1 MEKHSRGSD
10 NHKQCGI
17 EEAVLKKRQYT
28 AIVLIAGIITGMLAM
43 WVITSSAG
51 GFIRVN
57 AEGYENML
65 KVYKKYS
72 KLEQIY
78 SYIDANY
85 YTDID
90 EDKLMEGAYSGL
102 VKALDDPY
110 SSYMS
115 KGKYKEWNSDISGE
129 FGGIGV
135 TFTEDDKGDFLIV
148 SVIDDTPAY
157 KAGIRAGDIIEAVD
171 GKTYDDMND
180 IVAVIR
186 GREGTSLKLKYK
198 RDNKEKTVTI
208 VRDTIQ
214 IESVKSEIRKDN
226 IGYIR
231 ISSFIET
238 TAEDFKKALSEMET
252 AKVKGMVIDI
262 RNNGGGLVNEG
273 LEVADELLGKCT
285 LVCYVDNKG
294 NKTYSYSDKDKTDI
308 PYVLLVD
315 GATASTSEILTAA
328 VKDNNGSKIVGTKT
342 FGKGIIQNTSQF
354 KDGSALKLTVMQ
366 YLSPD
371 GNEIHK
377 KGVKPDYVVKLK
389 KNDDTDYQLNKA
401 LELLKQN

>member
-1 MEKHSRGSD
+1 M
-10 NHKQCGI
+10 
-17 EEAVLKKRQYT
+17 KKRQYT
-28 AIVLIAGIITGMLAM
+28 AIILIAGIIIGMSAM
-43 WVITSSAG
+43 WVITSCAG
-51 GFIRVN
+51 GFIKVN
-57 AEGYENML
+57 AAGYEDML

-72 KLEQIY
+72 KLEEIY
-78 SYIDANY
+78 SYIDENY
-85 YTDID
+85 YTDVD
-90 EDKLMEGAYSGL
+90 DDKLMEGIYSGL

-115 KGKYKEWNSDISGE
+115 KDKFREWNSDISGE

-135 TFTEDDKGDFLIV
+135 TFTKDDNGEFLIV

-157 KAGIRAGDIIEAVD
+157 KAGIRAGDTIEAVD
-171 GKTYDDMND
+171 GKTYEDMND

-186 GREGTSLKLKYK
+186 GKEGTSLKLTYK
-198 RDNKEKTVTI
+198 RDDSKKTVTI

-238 TAEDFKKALSEMET
+238 TAEDFKKALSEMES

-328 VKDNNGSKIVGTKT
+328 VRDNNGGKIVGTKT

-401 LELLKQN
+401 VELLKQN

>member
-1 MEKHSRGSD
+1 MEKHQRGSD
-10 NHKQCGI
+10 NHKQRGI
-17 EEAVLKKRQYT
+17 EEAALKKRQYT
-28 AIVLIAGIITGMLAM
+28 AIILIAGIIIGMSAM
-43 WVITSSAG
+43 WVITSCAG
-51 GFIRVN
+51 GFIKVN
-57 AEGYENML
+57 AAGYEDML

-72 KLEQIY
+72 KLEEIY
-78 SYIDANY
+78 SYIDENY
-85 YTDID
+85 YTDVD
-90 EDKLMEGAYSGL
+90 DDKLMEGIYSGL

-115 KGKYKEWNSDISGE
+115 KDKFREWNSDISGE

-135 TFTEDDKGDFLIV
+135 TFTKDDNGDFLIV

-157 KAGIRAGDIIEAVD
+157 KAGIRAGDTIEAVD
-171 GKTYDDMND
+171 GKTYEDMND

-186 GREGTSLKLKYK
+186 GKEGTSLKLTYK
-198 RDNKEKTVTI
+198 RDDSKKTVTI

-238 TAEDFKKALSEMET
+238 TAEDFKKALSEMES

-328 VKDNNGSKIVGTKT
+328 VKDNNGGKIIGTKT

-401 LELLKQN
+401 VELLKQN

>member
-1 MEKHSRGSD
+1 MEKHPRGSD

-28 AIVLIAGIITGMLAM
+28 AIVLIAGIIIGMLAM

-85 YTDID
+85 YTDVD

-115 KGKYKEWNSDISGE
+115 KDKYKEWNSDISGE

-238 TAEDFKKALSEMET
+238 TAEDFKKALSEMES

-328 VKDNNGSKIVGTKT
+328 VKDNNGGKIVGTKT

-371 GNEIHK
+371 GSEIHK

>member
-1 MEKHSRGSD
+1 M
-10 NHKQCGI
+10 
-17 EEAVLKKRQYT
+17 KKRQYT
-28 AIVLIAGIITGMLAM
+28 AIILIAGIIIGMSAM
-43 WVITSSAG
+43 WVITSCAG
-51 GFIRVN
+51 GFIKVN
-57 AEGYENML
+57 AAGYEDML

-72 KLEQIY
+72 KLEEIY
-78 SYIDANY
+78 SYIDENY
-85 YTDID
+85 YTDVD
-90 EDKLMEGAYSGL
+90 DDKLMEGIYSGL

-115 KGKYKEWNSDISGE
+115 KDKFREWNSDISGE

-135 TFTEDDKGDFLIV
+135 TFTKDDNGEFLIV

-157 KAGIRAGDIIEAVD
+157 KAGIRAGDTIEAVD
-171 GKTYDDMND
+171 GKTYEDMND

-186 GREGTSLKLKYK
+186 GKEGTSLKLTYK
-198 RDNKEKTVTI
+198 RDDSKKTVTI

-214 IESVKSEIRKDN
+214 IESVKSEVRKDN

-238 TAEDFKKALSEMET
+238 TAEDFKKALSEMES

-328 VKDNNGSKIVGTKT
+328 VRDNNGGKIVGTKT

-401 LELLKQN
+401 VELLKQN

>member
-1 MEKHSRGSD
+1 M
-10 NHKQCGI
+10 
-17 EEAVLKKRQYT
+17 KKRQYT
-28 AIVLIAGIITGMLAM
+28 AAVLIAGIITGMLVM
-43 WVITSSAG
+43 WIITSCAG

-57 AEGYENML
+57 AAGYEDML
-65 KVYKKYS
+65 KVYSKYS

-85 YTDID
+85 YTDTD
-90 EDKLMEGAYSGL
+90 DDKLMEGIYSGL
-102 VKALDDPY
+102 VEALDDPY

-115 KGKYKEWNSDISGE
+115 SDKYEEWSSDISGE

-135 TFTEDDKGDFLIV
+135 TFTKDDEGEFLIV

-157 KAGIRAGDIIEAVD
+157 KAGLRAGDIIEAVD
-171 GKTYDDMND
+171 GKTYDDMSD
-180 IVAVIR
+180 IVEVIR
-186 GREGTSLKLKYK
+186 GEEGTSLKLKYK
-198 RDNKEKTVTI
+198 RDDSEKTVTI
-208 VRDTIQ
+208 TRDIIQ

-238 TAEDFKKALSEMET
+238 TSEDFRQALSEME
-252 AKVKGMVIDI
+252 AAEVEGMVIDI
-262 RNNGGGLVNEG
+262 RNNGGGLVSEG
-273 LEVADELLGKCT
+273 LDVADELLGKCT
-285 LVCYVDNKG
+285 LICYVDNKG

-328 VKDNNGSKIVGTKT
+328 VKDNNGGKIVGTKT
-342 FGKGIIQNTSQF
+342 FGKGIIQNTCKF
-354 KDGSALKLTVMQ
+354 KDGSALKLTVMR

-377 KGVKPDYVVKLK
+377 KGIKPDYVVKLK

-401 LELLKQN
+401 VKLLKQE

>member
-1 MEKHSRGSD
+1 MEKHQRGSD
-10 NHKQCGI
+10 NHKQRGI
-17 EEAVLKKRQYT
+17 EEAALKKRQYT
-28 AIVLIAGIITGMLAM
+28 AIILIVGIIIGMSAM
-43 WVITSSAG
+43 WVITSCAG
-51 GFIRVN
+51 GFIKVN
-57 AEGYENML
+57 AAGYENML

-72 KLEQIY
+72 KLEEIY
-78 SYIDANY
+78 SYIDENY
-85 YTDID
+85 YTDVD
-90 EDKLMEGAYSGL
+90 DDKLMEGIYSGL

-115 KGKYKEWNSDISGE
+115 KDKFREWNSDISGE

-135 TFTEDDKGDFLIV
+135 TFTKDDNGEFLIV

-157 KAGIRAGDIIEAVD
+157 KAGIRAGDTIEAVD

-186 GREGTSLKLKYK
+186 GKEGTSLKLTYK
-198 RDNKEKTVTI
+198 RDDSKKTVTI

-214 IESVKSEIRKDN
+214 IESVKSEVRKDN

-238 TAEDFKKALSEMET
+238 TAEDFKKALSEMES

-328 VKDNNGSKIVGTKT
+328 VKDNNGGKIVGTKT

-401 LELLKQN
+401 LELLK

>member
-1 MEKHSRGSD
+1 MEKHQRGSD
-10 NHKQCGI
+10 NHKQRGI
-17 EEAVLKKRQYT
+17 EEAALKKRQYT
-28 AIVLIAGIITGMLAM
+28 AIILIAGIIIGMSAM
-43 WVITSSAG
+43 WVITSCAG
-51 GFIRVN
+51 GFIKVN
-57 AEGYENML
+57 AAGYENML

-72 KLEQIY
+72 KLEEIY
-78 SYIDANY
+78 SYIDENY
-85 YTDID
+85 YTDVD
-90 EDKLMEGAYSGL
+90 NDKLMEGIYSGL

-115 KGKYKEWNSDISGE
+115 KDKFKEWNSDISGE

-135 TFTEDDKGDFLIV
+135 TFTKDDNGEFLIV

-157 KAGIRAGDIIEAVD
+157 KAGIRAGDTIEAVD
-171 GKTYDDMND
+171 GKTYEDMND

-186 GREGTSLKLKYK
+186 GKEGTSLKLTYK
-198 RDNKEKTVTI
+198 RDDSKKTVTI

-214 IESVKSEIRKDN
+214 IESVKSEVRKDN

-238 TAEDFKKALSEMET
+238 TAEDFKKALSEMES

-328 VKDNNGSKIVGTKT
+328 VKDNNGGKIVGTKT

-389 KNDDTDYQLNKA
+389 KNDDTDYQLNQA
-401 LELLKQN
+401 VELLKQN

>member
-1 MEKHSRGSD
+1 MEKHQRGSD
-10 NHKQCGI
+10 NHKQRGI
-17 EEAVLKKRQYT
+17 EEAALKKRQYT
-28 AIVLIAGIITGMLAM
+28 AIILIAGIIIGMSAM
-43 WVITSSAG
+43 WVITSCAG
-51 GFIRVN
+51 GFIKVN
-57 AEGYENML
+57 AAGYENML

-72 KLEQIY
+72 KLEEIY
-78 SYIDANY
+78 SYIDENY
-85 YTDID
+85 YTDVD
-90 EDKLMEGAYSGL
+90 DDKLMEGIYSGL

-115 KGKYKEWNSDISGE
+115 KDKFREWNSDISGE

-135 TFTEDDKGDFLIV
+135 TFTKDDNGEFLIV

-157 KAGIRAGDIIEAVD
+157 KAGIRAGDTIEAVD

-186 GREGTSLKLKYK
+186 GKEGTSLKLTYK
-198 RDNKEKTVTI
+198 RDDSKKTVTI

-214 IESVKSEIRKDN
+214 IESVKSEVRKDN

-238 TAEDFKKALSEMET
+238 TAEDFKKALSEMES

-328 VKDNNGSKIVGTKT
+328 VKDNNGGKIVGTKT

-401 LELLKQN
+401 VELLKQN

>member
-1 MEKHSRGSD
+1 MEKHQRGSD
-10 NHKQCGI
+10 NHKQRGI
-17 EEAVLKKRQYT
+17 EEAALKKRQYT
-28 AIVLIAGIITGMLAM
+28 AIILIAGIIIGMSAM
-43 WVITSSAG
+43 WVITSCAG
-51 GFIRVN
+51 GFIKVN
-57 AEGYENML
+57 AAGYENML

-72 KLEQIY
+72 KLEEIY
-78 SYIDANY
+78 SYIDENY
-85 YTDID
+85 YTDVD
-90 EDKLMEGAYSGL
+90 DDKLMEGIYSGL

-115 KGKYKEWNSDISGE
+115 KDKFKEWNSDISGE

-135 TFTEDDKGDFLIV
+135 TFTKDDNGEFLIV

-157 KAGIRAGDIIEAVD
+157 KAGIRAGDTIEAVD

-186 GREGTSLKLKYK
+186 GKEGTSLKLTYK
-198 RDNKEKTVTI
+198 RDDSKKTVTI

-214 IESVKSEIRKDN
+214 IESVKSEVRKDN

-238 TAEDFKKALSEMET
+238 TAEDFKKALSEMES

-328 VKDNNGSKIVGTKT
+328 VKDNNGGKIVGTKT

-401 LELLKQN
+401 VELLKQN

>member
-1 MEKHSRGSD
+1 MEKHQRGSD
-10 NHKQCGI
+10 NHKQRGI
-17 EEAVLKKRQYT
+17 EEAALKKRQYT
-28 AIVLIAGIITGMLAM
+28 AIILIAGIIIGMSAM
-43 WVITSSAG
+43 WVITSCAG
-51 GFIRVN
+51 GFIKVN
-57 AEGYENML
+57 AAGYEDML

-72 KLEQIY
+72 KLEEIY
-78 SYIDANY
+78 SYIDENY
-85 YTDID
+85 YTDVD
-90 EDKLMEGAYSGL
+90 DDKLMEGIYSGL

-115 KGKYKEWNSDISGE
+115 KDKFREWNSDISGE

-135 TFTEDDKGDFLIV
+135 TFTKDDNGEFLIV

-157 KAGIRAGDIIEAVD
+157 KAGIRAGDTIEAVD
-171 GKTYDDMND
+171 GKTYEDMND

-186 GREGTSLKLKYK
+186 GKEGTSLKLTYK
-198 RDNKEKTVTI
+198 RDDSKKTVTI

-214 IESVKSEIRKDN
+214 IESVKSEVRKDN

-238 TAEDFKKALSEMET
+238 TAEDFKKALSEMES

-328 VKDNNGSKIVGTKT
+328 VKDNNGGKIIGTKT

-401 LELLKQN
+401 VELLKQN

>member
-1 MEKHSRGSD
+1 MEKHQRGSD
-10 NHKQCGI
+10 NHKQRGI
-17 EEAVLKKRQYT
+17 EEAALKKRQYT
-28 AIVLIAGIITGMLAM
+28 AIILIAGIIIGMSAM
-43 WVITSSAG
+43 WVITSCAG
-51 GFIRVN
+51 GFIKVN
-57 AEGYENML
+57 AAGYEDML

-72 KLEQIY
+72 KLEEIY
-78 SYIDANY
+78 SYIDENY
-85 YTDID
+85 YTDVD
-90 EDKLMEGAYSGL
+90 DDKLMEGIYSGL

-115 KGKYKEWNSDISGE
+115 KDKFREWNSDISGE

-135 TFTEDDKGDFLIV
+135 TFTKDDNGEFLIV

-157 KAGIRAGDIIEAVD
+157 KAGIRAGDTIEAVD
-171 GKTYDDMND
+171 GKTYEDMND

-186 GREGTSLKLKYK
+186 GKEGTSLKLTYK
-198 RDNKEKTVTI
+198 RDDSKKTVTI

-214 IESVKSEIRKDN
+214 IESVKSEVRKDN

-238 TAEDFKKALSEMET
+238 TAEDFKKALSEMES

-328 VKDNNGSKIVGTKT
+328 VKDNNGGKIVGTKT

-401 LELLKQN
+401 VELLKQN

>member
-1 MEKHSRGSD
+1 M
-10 NHKQCGI
+10 
-17 EEAVLKKRQYT
+17 KKRQYT
-28 AIVLIAGIITGMLAM
+28 AIILIAGIIIGMSAM
-43 WVITSSAG
+43 WVITSCAG
-51 GFIRVN
+51 GFIKVN
-57 AEGYENML
+57 AAGYEEML
-65 KVYKKYS
+65 RICQKYS
-72 KLEQIY
+72 KLEEIY
-78 SYIDANY
+78 SYIDENY
-85 YTDID
+85 YTDVD
-90 EDKLMEGAYSGL
+90 DDKLMEGIYSGL

-115 KGKYKEWNSDISGE
+115 KDKFREWNSDISGE

-135 TFTEDDKGDFLIV
+135 TFTKDDNGEFLIV

-157 KAGIRAGDIIEAVD
+157 KAGIRAGDTIEAVD
-171 GKTYDDMND
+171 GKTYEDMND

-186 GREGTSLKLKYK
+186 GKEGTSLKLTYK
-198 RDNKEKTVTI
+198 RDDSKKTVTI

-214 IESVKSEIRKDN
+214 IESVKSEVRKDN

-238 TAEDFKKALSEMET
+238 TAEDFKKALSEMES

-328 VKDNNGSKIVGTKT
+328 VKDNNGGKIVGTKT

-401 LELLKQN
+401 VELLKQN

>member
-1 MEKHSRGSD
+1 M
-10 NHKQCGI
+10 
-17 EEAVLKKRQYT
+17 KKRQYT
-28 AIVLIAGIITGMLAM
+28 AAVLIAGIIAGMLIM
-43 WVITSSAG
+43 WVITSCAG

-57 AEGYENML
+57 AAGYEDML
-65 KVYKKYS
+65 KVYNKYS

-78 SYIDANY
+78 SYINAEY
-85 YTDID
+85 YTDTD
-90 EDKLMEGAYSGL
+90 DDKLMEGIYSGL
-102 VKALDDPY
+102 VEALDDPY

-115 KGKYKEWNSDISGE
+115 SDKYEEWSSDISGE

-135 TFTEDDKGDFLIV
+135 TFTKDDEGEFLIV

-157 KAGIRAGDIIEAVD
+157 KAGLRAGDIIEAVD

-180 IVAVIR
+180 IVEVIR
-186 GREGTSLKLKYK
+186 GEEGTSLKLKYK
-198 RDNKEKTVTI
+198 RGNNEKTVTI
-208 VRDTIQ
+208 TRDIIQ

-238 TAEDFKKALSEMET
+238 TSEDFKKALSKMET
-252 AKVKGMVIDI
+252 AKVDGMVIDI
-262 RNNGGGLVNEG
+262 RNNGGGLVSEG

-294 NKTYSYSDKDKTDI
+294 NKTCSYSDEDKTDI

-328 VKDNNGSKIVGTKT
+328 VKDNNGGKIVGTKT
-342 FGKGIIQNTSQF
+342 FGKGIIQNTCKF
-354 KDGSALKLTVMQ
+354 KDGSALKLTVMR

-377 KGVKPDYVVKLK
+377 KGIKPDYVVKLK
-389 KNDDTDYQLNKA
+389 KNDDTDYQLDKA
-401 LELLKQN
+401 VKLLKQE

>member
-1 MEKHSRGSD
+1 M
-10 NHKQCGI
+10 
-17 EEAVLKKRQYT
+17 KKRQYT
-28 AIVLIAGIITGMLAM
+28 AIILIAGIITGMAAM
-43 WVITSSAG
+43 WIVTSCVG

-57 AEGYENML
+57 AANYENML
-65 KVYKKYS
+65 KIYNKYS

-85 YTDID
+85 YKDTDD
-90 EDKLMEGAYSGL
+90 DKLMEGIYSGL
-102 VKALDDPY
+102 VEALDDPY

-115 KGKYKEWNSDISGE
+115 SDKYEEWSSDVSGE

-135 TFTEDDKGDFLIV
+135 TFTKNDNGEFLIV

-157 KAGIRAGDIIEAVD
+157 KAGLRAGDIIEAVD

-186 GREGTSLKLKYK
+186 GEEGTSLKLRYK
-198 RDNKEKTVTI
+198 RDDTEKTVTI
-208 VRDTIQ
+208 IRDTIQ

-238 TAEDFKKALSEMET
+238 TSEDFKDALSKMEN
-252 AKVKGMVIDI
+252 ADVDGMVIDI
-262 RNNGGGLVNEG
+262 RNNGGGLVDQG
-273 LEVADELLGKCT
+273 LDVADELLGKCT

-328 VKDNNGSKIVGTKT
+328 VKDNNGGKIVGTKT
-342 FGKGIIQNTSQF
+342 FGKGIIQNTSKF

-366 YLSPD
+366 YLSPN
-371 GNEIHK
+371 GNEIHN
-377 KGVKPDYVVKLK
+377 KGIKPDYVVKLK

-401 LELLKQN
+401 VKLLKQE

>member
-1 MEKHSRGSD
+1 M
-10 NHKQCGI
+10 
-17 EEAVLKKRQYT
+17 KKRQYT
-28 AIVLIAGIITGMLAM
+28 AIILIAGIIIGMSAM
-43 WVITSSAG
+43 WVITSCAG
-51 GFIRVN
+51 GFIKVN
-57 AEGYENML
+57 AAGYEDML

-72 KLEQIY
+72 KLEEIY
-78 SYIDANY
+78 SYIDENY
-85 YTDID
+85 YTDVD
-90 EDKLMEGAYSGL
+90 DDKLMEGIYSGL

-115 KGKYKEWNSDISGE
+115 KDKFREWNSDISGE

-135 TFTEDDKGDFLIV
+135 TFTKDDNGEFLIV

-157 KAGIRAGDIIEAVD
+157 KAGIRAGDTIEAVD

-186 GREGTSLKLKYK
+186 GKEGTSLKLTYK
-198 RDNKEKTVTI
+198 RDDSKKTVTI

-214 IESVKSEIRKDN
+214 IESVKSEVRKDN

-238 TAEDFKKALSEMET
+238 TAEDFKKALSEMES

-328 VKDNNGSKIVGTKT
+328 VKDNNGGKIVGTKT

-401 LELLKQN
+401 VELLKQN

>member
-115 KGKYKEWNSDISGE
+115 KDKYKEWNSDISGE

-171 GKTYDDMND
+171 GTYDDMND

-186 GREGTSLKLKYK
+186 GKEGTSLKLKYK

-238 TAEDFKKALSEMET
+238 TAEDFKKVLSEMES

-328 VKDNNGSKIVGTKT
+328 VKDNNGGKIVGTKT

-371 GNEIHK
+371 GSEIHK

>member
-1 MEKHSRGSD
+1 M
-10 NHKQCGI
+10 
-17 EEAVLKKRQYT
+17 KKRQYT
-28 AIVLIAGIITGMLAM
+28 AIILIAGIIIGMSAM
-43 WVITSSAG
+43 WVITSCAG
-51 GFIRVN
+51 GFIKVN
-57 AEGYENML
+57 AAGYENML

-72 KLEQIY
+72 KLEEIY
-78 SYIDANY
+78 SYIDENY
-85 YTDID
+85 YTDVD
-90 EDKLMEGAYSGL
+90 DDKLMEGIYSGL

-115 KGKYKEWNSDISGE
+115 KDKFREWNSDISGE

-135 TFTEDDKGDFLIV
+135 TFTKDDNGEFLIV

-157 KAGIRAGDIIEAVD
+157 KAGIRAGDTIEAVD
-171 GKTYDDMND
+171 GKTYEDMND

-186 GREGTSLKLKYK
+186 GKEGTSLKLTYK
-198 RDNKEKTVTI
+198 RDDSKKTVTI

-214 IESVKSEIRKDN
+214 IESVKSEVRKDN

-238 TAEDFKKALSEMET
+238 TAEDFKKALSEMES

-328 VKDNNGSKIVGTKT
+328 VKDNNGGKIVGTKT

-401 LELLKQN
+401 VELLKQN

>member
-1 MEKHSRGSD
+1 M
-10 NHKQCGI
+10 
-17 EEAVLKKRQYT
+17 KKRQYT
-28 AIVLIAGIITGMLAM
+28 AIILIAGIITGMAAM
-43 WVITSSAG
+43 WIVTSCAG

-57 AEGYENML
+57 AANYEDML
-65 KVYKKYS
+65 RIYNKYS

-85 YTDID
+85 YKDTDD
-90 EDKLMEGAYSGL
+90 DKLMEGIYSGL
-102 VKALDDPY
+102 VEALDDPY

-115 KGKYKEWNSDISGE
+115 SDKYEEWSSDVSGE

-135 TFTEDDKGDFLIV
+135 TFTKNDNGEFLIV

-157 KAGIRAGDIIEAVD
+157 KAGLRAGDIIEAVD

-186 GREGTSLKLKYK
+186 GEEGTSLKLRYK
-198 RDNKEKTVTI
+198 RDDTEKTVTI
-208 VRDTIQ
+208 IRDTIQ
-214 IESVKSEIRKDN
+214 IESVKSKIRKDN

-238 TAEDFKKALSEMET
+238 TSEDFKDALSKMEN
-252 AKVKGMVIDI
+252 ADVDGMVIDI
-262 RNNGGGLVNEG
+262 RNNGGGLVDQG
-273 LEVADELLGKCT
+273 LDVADELLGKCT

-328 VKDNNGSKIVGTKT
+328 VKDNNGGKIVGTKT
-342 FGKGIIQNTSQF
+342 FGKGIIQNTSKF

-371 GNEIHK
+371 GNEIHN
-377 KGVKPDYVVKLK
+377 KGIKPDYVVKLK

-401 LELLKQN
+401 VKLLKQE

>member
-1 MEKHSRGSD
+1 M
-10 NHKQCGI
+10 
-17 EEAVLKKRQYT
+17 KKRQYT
-28 AIVLIAGIITGMLAM
+28 AAVLIAGIITGMLVM
-43 WVITSSAG
+43 WIITSCAG

-57 AEGYENML
+57 AAGYEDML
-65 KVYKKYS
+65 KVYSKYS

-85 YTDID
+85 YKDTDD
-90 EDKLMEGAYSGL
+90 DKLMEGIYSGL
-102 VKALDDPY
+102 VEALDDPY

-115 KGKYKEWNSDISGE
+115 SDKYEEWSSDISGE

-135 TFTEDDKGDFLIV
+135 TFTKDDNGEFLIV

-157 KAGIRAGDIIEAVD
+157 NAGLRAGDIIEAVD
-171 GKTYDDMND
+171 GKTYDDMSD
-180 IVAVIR
+180 IVEVIR
-186 GREGTSLKLKYK
+186 GEEGTSLKLRYK
-198 RDNKEKTVTI
+198 RDDTEKTVTI
-208 VRDTIQ
+208 TRDIIQ

-238 TAEDFKKALSEMET
+238 TSEDFRKALSEME
-252 AKVKGMVIDI
+252 AAEVDGMVIDI
-262 RNNGGGLVNEG
+262 RNNGGGLVSEG
-273 LEVADELLGKCT
+273 LDVADELLGKCT

-294 NKTYSYSDKDKTDI
+294 NKTCSYSDKDKTDI

-328 VKDNNGSKIVGTKT
+328 VKDNNGGKIVGTKT
-342 FGKGIIQNTSQF
+342 FGKGIIQNTSKF
-354 KDGSALKLTVMQ
+354 KDGSALKLTVMR

-371 GNEIHK
+371 GNEIHN
-377 KGVKPDYVVKLK
+377 KGIKPDYVVKLK

-401 LELLKQN
+401 VKLLKQE

>member
-1 MEKHSRGSD
+1 M
-10 NHKQCGI
+10 
-17 EEAVLKKRQYT
+17 KKRQYT
-28 AIVLIAGIITGMLAM
+28 AIILIAGIITGMSAM
-43 WVITSSAG
+43 WIITSCAG

-57 AEGYENML
+57 AAGYEEML
-65 KVYKKYS
+65 RICQKYS
-72 KLEQIY
+72 KLEEIY
-78 SYIDANY
+78 SYIDDNY
-85 YTDID
+85 YTDVDD
-90 EDKLMEGAYSGL
+90 EKLMEGMYSGL

-115 KGKYKEWNSDISGE
+115 KDKYKEWNSDISGE

-135 TFTEDDKGDFLIV
+135 TFTEDDRGDFLIV

-157 KAGIRAGDIIEAVD
+157 KAGLRAGDIIEAVD

-198 RDNKEKTVTI
+198 RDNKAKKVTI

-238 TAEDFKKALSEMET
+238 TSADFKKALNEMET
-252 AKVKGMVIDI
+252 SHVRGMVIDI
-262 RNNGGGLVNEG
+262 RNNGGGLVEEG
-273 LEVADELLGKCT
+273 LAVADELLGKCT

-328 VKDNNGSKIVGTKT
+328 VKDNKGGKIVGTKT

-377 KGVKPDYVVKLK
+377 KGVKPDYAVKLK
-389 KNDDTDYQLNKA
+389 KDDDTDYQLNKA

>member
-1 MEKHSRGSD
+1 MEKHQRGSD
-10 NHKQCGI
+10 NHKQRGI
-17 EEAVLKKRQYT
+17 EEAALKKRQYT
-28 AIVLIAGIITGMLAM
+28 AIILIAGIIIGMSAM
-43 WVITSSAG
+43 WVITSCAG
-51 GFIRVN
+51 GFIKVN
-57 AEGYENML
+57 AAGYEDML

-72 KLEQIY
+72 KLEEIY
-78 SYIDANY
+78 SYIDENY
-85 YTDID
+85 YTDVD
-90 EDKLMEGAYSGL
+90 DDKLMEGIYSGL

-115 KGKYKEWNSDISGE
+115 KDKFREWNSDISGE

-135 TFTEDDKGDFLIV
+135 TFTKDDNGEFLIV

-157 KAGIRAGDIIEAVD
+157 RAGIRAGDTIEAVD
-171 GKTYDDMND
+171 GKTYEDMND

-186 GREGTSLKLKYK
+186 GKEGTSLKLTYK
-198 RDNKEKTVTI
+198 RDDSKKTVTI

-214 IESVKSEIRKDN
+214 IESVKSEVRKDN

-238 TAEDFKKALSEMET
+238 TAEDFKKALSEMES

-328 VKDNNGSKIVGTKT
+328 VKDNNGGKIVGTKT

-401 LELLKQN
+401 VELLKQN

>member
-1 MEKHSRGSD
+1 MEKHQRGSD
-10 NHKQCGI
+10 NHKQRGI
-17 EEAVLKKRQYT
+17 EEAALKKRQNT
-28 AIVLIAGIITGMLAM
+28 AIILIAGIIIGMSAM
-43 WVITSSAG
+43 WVITSCAG
-51 GFIRVN
+51 GFIKVN
-57 AEGYENML
+57 AAGYENML

-72 KLEQIY
+72 KLEEIY
-78 SYIDANY
+78 SYIDENY
-85 YTDID
+85 YTDVD
-90 EDKLMEGAYSGL
+90 DDKLMEGIYSGL

-115 KGKYKEWNSDISGE
+115 KDKFREWNSDISGE

-135 TFTEDDKGDFLIV
+135 TFTKDDNGEFLIV

-157 KAGIRAGDIIEAVD
+157 KAGIRAGDTIEAVD
-171 GKTYDDMND
+171 GKTYEDMND

-186 GREGTSLKLKYK
+186 GKEGTSLKLTYK
-198 RDNKEKTVTI
+198 RDDSKKTVTI

-214 IESVKSEIRKDN
+214 IESVKSEVRKDN

-238 TAEDFKKALSEMET
+238 TAEDFKKALSEMES

-328 VKDNNGSKIVGTKT
+328 VKDNNGGKIVGTKT

-401 LELLKQN
+401 VELLKQN

>member
-115 KGKYKEWNSDISGE
+115 KDKYKEWNSDISGE

-186 GREGTSLKLKYK
+186 GKEGTSLKLKYK

-238 TAEDFKKALSEMET
+238 TAEDFKKVLSEMES

-328 VKDNNGSKIVGTKT
+328 VKDNNGGKIVGTKT

-371 GNEIHK
+371 GSEIHK

>member
-1 MEKHSRGSD
+1 MEKHQRGSD
-10 NHKQCGI
+10 NHKQRGI
-17 EEAVLKKRQYT
+17 EEAALKKRQYT
-28 AIVLIAGIITGMLAM
+28 AIILIAGIIIGMSAM
-43 WVITSSAG
+43 WVITSCAG
-51 GFIRVN
+51 GFIKVN
-57 AEGYENML
+57 AAGYEDML

-72 KLEQIY
+72 KLEEIY
-78 SYIDANY
+78 SYIDENY
-85 YTDID
+85 YTDVD
-90 EDKLMEGAYSGL
+90 DDKLMEGIYSGL

-115 KGKYKEWNSDISGE
+115 KDKFREWNSDISGE

-135 TFTEDDKGDFLIV
+135 TFTKDDNGEFLIV

-157 KAGIRAGDIIEAVD
+157 KAGIRAGDTIEAVD
-171 GKTYDDMND
+171 GKTYEDMND

-186 GREGTSLKLKYK
+186 GKEGTSLKLTYK
-198 RDNKEKTVTI
+198 RDDSKKTVTI

-238 TAEDFKKALSEMET
+238 TAEDFKKALSEMES

-328 VKDNNGSKIVGTKT
+328 VKDNNGGKIVGTKT

-401 LELLKQN
+401 VELLKQN

>member
-1 MEKHSRGSD
+1 MEKHQRGSD
-10 NHKQCGI
+10 NHKQRGI
-17 EEAVLKKRQYT
+17 EEAALKKRQYT
-28 AIVLIAGIITGMLAM
+28 AIILIAGIIIGMSAM
-43 WVITSSAG
+43 WVITSCAG
-51 GFIRVN
+51 GFIKVN
-57 AEGYENML
+57 AAGYEDML

-72 KLEQIY
+72 KLEEIY
-78 SYIDANY
+78 SYIDENY
-85 YTDID
+85 YTDVD
-90 EDKLMEGAYSGL
+90 DDKLMEGIYSGL

-115 KGKYKEWNSDISGE
+115 KDKFKEWNSDISGE

-135 TFTEDDKGDFLIV
+135 TFTKDDNGEFLIV

-157 KAGIRAGDIIEAVD
+157 KAGIRAGDTIEAVD
-171 GKTYDDMND
+171 GKTYEDMND

-186 GREGTSLKLKYK
+186 GKEGTSLKLTYK
-198 RDNKEKTVTI
+198 RDDSKKTVTI

-214 IESVKSEIRKDN
+214 IESVKSEVRKDN

-238 TAEDFKKALSEMET
+238 TAEDFKKALSEMES

-328 VKDNNGSKIVGTKT
+328 VKDNNGGKIVGTKT

-401 LELLKQN
+401 VELLKQN

>member
-1 MEKHSRGSD
+1 
-10 NHKQCGI
+10 
-17 EEAVLKKRQYT
+17 LKKRQYT
-28 AIVLIAGIITGMLAM
+28 AIILIAGIITGMAAM
-43 WVITSSAG
+43 WIVTSCVG

-57 AEGYENML
+57 AANYENML
-65 KVYKKYS
+65 KIYNKYS

-85 YTDID
+85 YKDTDD
-90 EDKLMEGAYSGL
+90 DKLMEGIYSGL
-102 VKALDDPY
+102 VEALDDPY

-115 KGKYKEWNSDISGE
+115 SDKYEEWSSDVSGE

-135 TFTEDDKGDFLIV
+135 TFTKNDNGEFLIV

-157 KAGIRAGDIIEAVD
+157 KAGLRAGDIIEAVD

-186 GREGTSLKLKYK
+186 GEEGTSLKLRYK
-198 RDNKEKTVTI
+198 RDDTEKTVTI
-208 VRDTIQ
+208 IRDTIQ

-238 TAEDFKKALSEMET
+238 TSEDFKDALSKMEN
-252 AKVKGMVIDI
+252 ADVDGMVIDI
-262 RNNGGGLVNEG
+262 RNNGGGLVDQG
-273 LEVADELLGKCT
+273 LDVADELLGKCT

-328 VKDNNGSKIVGTKT
+328 VKDNNGGKIVGTKT
-342 FGKGIIQNTSQF
+342 FGKGIIQNTSKF

-366 YLSPD
+366 YLSPN
-371 GNEIHK
+371 GNEIHN
-377 KGVKPDYVVKLK
+377 KGIKPDYVVKLK

-401 LELLKQN
+401 VKLLKQE

>member
-1 MEKHSRGSD
+1 MEKHQRGSD
-10 NHKQCGI
+10 NHKQRGI
-17 EEAVLKKRQYT
+17 EEAALKKRQYT
-28 AIVLIAGIITGMLAM
+28 AIILIAGIIIGMSAM
-43 WVITSSAG
+43 WVITSCAG
-51 GFIRVN
+51 GFIKVN
-57 AEGYENML
+57 AAGYEDML

-72 KLEQIY
+72 KLEEIY
-78 SYIDANY
+78 SYIDENY
-85 YTDID
+85 YTDVD
-90 EDKLMEGAYSGL
+90 DDKLMEGIYSGL

-115 KGKYKEWNSDISGE
+115 KDKFREWNSDISGE

-135 TFTEDDKGDFLIV
+135 TFTKDDNGEFLIV

-157 KAGIRAGDIIEAVD
+157 KAGIRAGDTIEAVD

-186 GREGTSLKLKYK
+186 GKEGTSLKLTYK
-198 RDNKEKTVTI
+198 RDDSKKTVTI

-214 IESVKSEIRKDN
+214 IESVKSEVRKDN

-238 TAEDFKKALSEMET
+238 TAEDFKKALSEMES

-328 VKDNNGSKIVGTKT
+328 VKDNNGGKIVGTKT

-401 LELLKQN
+401 VELLKQN

>member
-1 MEKHSRGSD
+1 MEKHQRGSD
-10 NHKQCGI
+10 NHKQRGI
-17 EEAVLKKRQYT
+17 EEAALKKRQYT
-28 AIVLIAGIITGMLAM
+28 AIILIAGIIIGMSAM
-43 WVITSSAG
+43 WVITSCAG
-51 GFIRVN
+51 GFIKVN
-57 AEGYENML
+57 AAGYEDML

-72 KLEQIY
+72 KLEEIY
-78 SYIDANY
+78 SYIDENY
-85 YTDID
+85 YTDVD
-90 EDKLMEGAYSGL
+90 DDKLMEGIYSGL

-115 KGKYKEWNSDISGE
+115 KDKFREWNSDISGE

-135 TFTEDDKGDFLIV
+135 TFTKDDNGEFLIV

-157 KAGIRAGDIIEAVD
+157 KAGIRAGDTIEAVD
-171 GKTYDDMND
+171 GKTYEDMND

-186 GREGTSLKLKYK
+186 GKEGTSLKLTYK
-198 RDNKEKTVTI
+198 RDDSKKTVTI

-214 IESVKSEIRKDN
+214 IESVKSEVRKDN

-238 TAEDFKKALSEMET
+238 TAEDFKKALSEMES

-328 VKDNNGSKIVGTKT
+328 VRDNNGGKIVGTKT

-401 LELLKQN
+401 VELLKQN

>member
-1 MEKHSRGSD
+1 M
-10 NHKQCGI
+10 
-17 EEAVLKKRQYT
+17 KKRQYT
-28 AIVLIAGIITGMLAM
+28 AIILIAGIIIGMSAM
-43 WVITSSAG
+43 WVITSCAG
-51 GFIRVN
+51 GFIKVN
-57 AEGYENML
+57 AAGYEDML

-72 KLEQIY
+72 KLEEIY
-78 SYIDANY
+78 SYIDENY
-85 YTDID
+85 YTDVD
-90 EDKLMEGAYSGL
+90 DDKLMEGIYSGL

-115 KGKYKEWNSDISGE
+115 KDKFREWNSDISGE

-135 TFTEDDKGDFLIV
+135 TFTKDDNGEFLIV

-157 KAGIRAGDIIEAVD
+157 KAGIRAGDTIEAVD
-171 GKTYDDMND
+171 GKTYEDMND

-186 GREGTSLKLKYK
+186 GKEGTSLKLTYK
-198 RDNKEKTVTI
+198 RDDSKKTVTI

-214 IESVKSEIRKDN
+214 IESVKSEVRKDN

-238 TAEDFKKALSEMET
+238 TAEDFKKALSEMES

-328 VKDNNGSKIVGTKT
+328 VKDNNGGKIVGTKT

-401 LELLKQN
+401 VELLKQN

>member
-1 MEKHSRGSD
+1 MEKHPRGSD

-17 EEAVLKKRQYT
+17 EDQVLKKRKYT
-28 AIVLIAGIITGMLAM
+28 AIILIAGIIIGMSAM
-43 WVITSSAG
+43 WVITSCAG

-57 AEGYENML
+57 AAGYEDML
-65 KVYKKYS
+65 KVYQKYG
-72 KLEQIY
+72 KLEEIY
-78 SYIDANY
+78 SYIDENY

-90 EDKLMEGAYSGL
+90 DDKLMEGIYSGL
-102 VKALDDPY
+102 VEALDDPY

-115 KGKYKEWNSDISGE
+115 KDKYQEWNSDISGE

-135 TFTEDDKGDFLIV
+135 TFTKDDNGDFLIV

-157 KAGIRAGDIIEAVD
+157 KAGIRAGDTIEAVD

-186 GREGTSLKLKYK
+186 GKEGTSLKLTYK
-198 RDNKEKTVTI
+198 RDDSKKTVTI

-214 IESVKSEIRKDN
+214 IESVKSKIRKDN

-238 TAEDFKKALSEMET
+238 TAEDFKKALNEMET
-252 AKVKGMVIDI
+252 ARVKGVVIDI

-273 LEVADELLGKCT
+273 LEVADKLLGKCT

-294 NKTYSYSDKDKTDI
+294 NKTYSYSDKDKTDM

-328 VKDNNGSKIVGTKT
+328 VKDNNGGKIVGTKT

-371 GNEIHK
+371 GNKIHK
-377 KGVKPDYVVKLK
+377 KGIEPDYVVKLK

-401 LELLKQN
+401 VELLKQD

>member
-1 MEKHSRGSD
+1 MEKHQRGSD
-10 NHKQCGI
+10 NHKQRGI
-17 EEAVLKKRQYT
+17 EEAALKKRQYT
-28 AIVLIAGIITGMLAM
+28 AIILIAGIVIGMSAM
-43 WVITSSAG
+43 WVITSCAG
-51 GFIRVN
+51 GFIKVN
-57 AEGYENML
+57 AAGYENML

-72 KLEQIY
+72 KLEEIY
-78 SYIDANY
+78 SYIDENY
-85 YTDID
+85 YTDVD
-90 EDKLMEGAYSGL
+90 DDKLMEGIYSGL

-115 KGKYKEWNSDISGE
+115 KDKFKEWNSDISGE

-135 TFTEDDKGDFLIV
+135 TFTKDDNGEFLIV

-157 KAGIRAGDIIEAVD
+157 KAGIRAGDTIEAVD

-186 GREGTSLKLKYK
+186 GKEGTSLKLTYK
-198 RDNKEKTVTI
+198 RDDSKKTVTI

-214 IESVKSEIRKDN
+214 IESVKSEVRKDN

-238 TAEDFKKALSEMET
+238 TAEDFKKALSEMES

-328 VKDNNGSKIVGTKT
+328 VRDNNGGKIVGTKT

-401 LELLKQN
+401 VELLKQN

>member
-1 MEKHSRGSD
+1 MEKHQRGSD
-10 NHKQCGI
+10 NHKQRGI
-17 EEAVLKKRQYT
+17 EEAALKKRQYT
-28 AIVLIAGIITGMLAM
+28 AIILIAGIIIGMSAM
-43 WVITSSAG
+43 WVITSCAG
-51 GFIRVN
+51 GFIKVN
-57 AEGYENML
+57 AAGYEDML

-72 KLEQIY
+72 KLEEIY
-78 SYIDANY
+78 SYIDENY
-85 YTDID
+85 YTDVD
-90 EDKLMEGAYSGL
+90 DDKLMEGIYSGL

-115 KGKYKEWNSDISGE
+115 KDKFREWNSDISGE

-135 TFTEDDKGDFLIV
+135 TFTKDDNGEFLIV

-157 KAGIRAGDIIEAVD
+157 KAGIRAGDTIEAVD
-171 GKTYDDMND
+171 GKTYEDMND

-186 GREGTSLKLKYK
+186 GKEGTSLKLTYK
-198 RDNKEKTVTI
+198 RDDSKKTVTI

-214 IESVKSEIRKDN
+214 IESVKSEVRKDN

-238 TAEDFKKALSEMET
+238 TAEDFKKALSEMES

-308 PYVLLVD
+308 PYILLVD

-328 VKDNNGSKIVGTKT
+328 VKDNKGGKIVGTKT

-354 KDGSALKLTVMQ
+354 KDGSAIKLTVMQ

-377 KGVKPDYVVKLK
+377 KGVKPDYAVKLK

>member
-1 MEKHSRGSD
+1 MEKHPRGSD

-17 EEAVLKKRQYT
+17 EDQVLKKRKYT
-28 AIVLIAGIITGMLAM
+28 AIILIAGIIIGMSAM
-43 WVITSSAG
+43 WVITSCAG

-57 AEGYENML
+57 AAGYEDML
-65 KVYKKYS
+65 KVYQKYG
-72 KLEQIY
+72 KLEEIY
-78 SYIDANY
+78 SYIDENY

-90 EDKLMEGAYSGL
+90 DDKLMEGIYSGL
-102 VKALDDPY
+102 VEALDDPY

-115 KGKYKEWNSDISGE
+115 KDKYQEWNSDISGE

-135 TFTEDDKGDFLIV
+135 TFTKDDNGDFLIV

-157 KAGIRAGDIIEAVD
+157 KAGIRAGDTIEAVD

-186 GREGTSLKLKYK
+186 GKEGTSLKLTYK
-198 RDNKEKTVTI
+198 RDDSKKTVTI

-214 IESVKSEIRKDN
+214 IESVKSKIRKDN

-238 TAEDFKKALSEMET
+238 TAEDFKKALNEMET
-252 AKVKGMVIDI
+252 ARVKGVVIDI

-273 LEVADELLGKCT
+273 LEVADKLLGKCT
-285 LVCYVDNKG
+285 LVCYVDNEG
-294 NKTYSYSDKDKTDI
+294 NKTYSYSDKDKTDM

-328 VKDNNGSKIVGTKT
+328 VKDNNGGKIVGTKT

-371 GNEIHK
+371 GNKIHK
-377 KGVKPDYVVKLK
+377 KGIEPDYVVKLK

-401 LELLKQN
+401 VELLKQD

>member
-1 MEKHSRGSD
+1 MEKHQRGSD
-10 NHKQCGI
+10 NHKQRGI
-17 EEAVLKKRQYT
+17 EEAALKKRQYT
-28 AIVLIAGIITGMLAM
+28 AIILIAGIIIGMSAM
-43 WVITSSAG
+43 WVITSCAG
-51 GFIRVN
+51 GFIKVN
-57 AEGYENML
+57 AAGYEDML

-72 KLEQIY
+72 KLEEIY
-78 SYIDANY
+78 SYIDENY
-85 YTDID
+85 YTDVD
-90 EDKLMEGAYSGL
+90 DDKLMEGIYSGL

-115 KGKYKEWNSDISGE
+115 KDKFKEWNSDISGE

-135 TFTEDDKGDFLIV
+135 TFTKDDNGEFLIV

-157 KAGIRAGDIIEAVD
+157 KAGIRAGDTIEAVD

-186 GREGTSLKLKYK
+186 GKEGTSLKLTYK
-198 RDNKEKTVTI
+198 RDDSKKTVTI

-238 TAEDFKKALSEMET
+238 TAEDFKKALSEMES

-328 VKDNNGSKIVGTKT
+328 VKDNNGGKIVGTKT

-401 LELLKQN
+401 VELLKQN

>member
-1 MEKHSRGSD
+1 M
-10 NHKQCGI
+10 
-17 EEAVLKKRQYT
+17 KKRQYT
-28 AIVLIAGIITGMLAM
+28 AIILIAGIIIGMSAM
-43 WVITSSAG
+43 WVITSCAG
-51 GFIRVN
+51 GFIKVN
-57 AEGYENML
+57 AAGYEDML

-72 KLEQIY
+72 KLEEIY
-78 SYIDANY
+78 SYIDENY
-85 YTDID
+85 YTDVD
-90 EDKLMEGAYSGL
+90 DDKLMEGIYSGL

-115 KGKYKEWNSDISGE
+115 KDKFKEWNSDISGE

-135 TFTEDDKGDFLIV
+135 TFTKDDNGEFLIV

-157 KAGIRAGDIIEAVD
+157 KAGIRAGDTIEAVD
-171 GKTYDDMND
+171 GKTYEDMND

-186 GREGTSLKLKYK
+186 GKEGTSLKLTYK
-198 RDNKEKTVTI
+198 RDDSKKTVTI

-214 IESVKSEIRKDN
+214 IESVKSEVRKDN

-238 TAEDFKKALSEMET
+238 TAEDFKKALSEMES

-328 VKDNNGSKIVGTKT
+328 VKDNNGGKIVGTKT

-401 LELLKQN
+401 VELLKQN